1 MRSFL
6 KRTILHTGQ
15 WSCDRCIQRGV
26 TKGCLR
32 LNDVSAPL
40 RTDSQFLTYCKSDDS
55 EDNHIPN
62 PADKSPFLK
71 LTYLGM
77 VTGFPIDPMH
87 SMFGCAFHRRINGFF
102 GKSKRNEGQL
112 GAVQLE
118 RVNIRLERF
127 KKCLLYEFDSHVG
140 PVNTSKKYK
149 FHVLRQFL
157 YYHLFP
163 TFRGILP
170 AKDLNHVMLLQYAMI
185 LLGGYSTDKV
195 PTSNIKTASQVL
207 KKYATELVATG
218 IPCRFTSHQIIHLP
232 EDVAKFQCGVECLSA
247 FPFENFYAFFRRNV
261 RSGNL
266 VPEQLRNRLIERAK
280 YLLPSTAD
288 GTIIL
293 DHNDLV
299 RESEKR
305 FGDGDRKNRLVEFVN
320 PNSSVVRAKKLVFLA
335 YTLSNKFPN
344 NVCLLHGGKPF
355 VITDILEYPPNS
367 KTFTILGHTFKSI
380 GDAFKKPFNSS
391 SFNIYKA
398 AKLDSTVREY
408 QIPKIEGKMYP
419 FPMID
424 TVPVDI
430 LYKASLVS
438 FSTTSHCSIKML
450 EIKHTIVLRKFLF
463 K

>member
-1 MRSFL
+1 MRFRYFYVFL
-6 KRTILHTGQ
+6 K
-15 WSCDRCIQRGV
+15 
-26 TKGCLR
+26 
-32 LNDVSAPL
+32 
-40 RTDSQFLTYCKSDDS
+40 
-55 EDNHIPN
+55 
-62 PADKSPFLK
+62 
-71 LTYLGM
+71 
-77 VTGFPIDPMH
+77 
-87 SMFGCAFHRRINGFF
+87 
-102 GKSKRNEGQL
+102 
-112 GAVQLE
+112 
-118 RVNIRLERF
+118 
-127 KKCLLYEFDSHVG
+127 
-140 PVNTSKKYK
+140 
-149 FHVLRQFL
+149 
-157 YYHLFP
+157 
-163 TFRGILP
+163 
-170 AKDLNHVMLLQYAMI
+170 
-185 LLGGYSTDKV
+185 
-195 PTSNIKTASQVL
+195 
-207 KKYATELVATG
+207 
-218 IPCRFTSHQIIHLP
+218 
-232 EDVAKFQCGVECLSA
+232 
-247 FPFENFYAFFRRNV
+247 RNV

-367 KTFTILGHTFKSI
+367 KTFTIVGHTFKSI
-380 GDAFKKPFNSS
+380 SDAFKKPFNSS

-450 EIKHTIVLRKFLF
+450 EIKHTIVLRNFL
-463 K
+463 KIVNIVASDDKVRQMKQEYQ